1 MRRRTSISKDREDLV
16 IIQVPDNF
24 PAEVDSATKKLRQ
37 ILSGISIAA
46 KETNDRAILQRG
58 MEILERNLAKSAREI
73 LEIIQVKK

>member
-1 MRRRTSISKDREDLV
+1 MRRRTSISKDREVLV

-24 PAEVDSATKKLRQ
+24 PAEVDGATKRLRQ

-46 KETNDRAILQRG
+46 RETNDRAILQRG

-73 LEIIQVKK
+73 LEIVQVKK